1 MSLKTK
7 LLLTV
12 LLVFVG
18 GFILMQAFMYQSI
31 KQQGERE
38 LLDSAERLQAVLSA
52 TRSVYQQQF
61 IASGLPVDAQ
71 TVGFL
76 PAHALSKISA
86 AVAQLDHSGFSF
98 NNVAAKPRDSD
109 HQADAVEL
117 AAIEHFRHHPEQQSS
132 FTPFDNDAGRAYY
145 LYAQPIRTEASCLEC
160 HGTQADAPAAIRD
173 HYSAGY
179 DYQLGD
185 LMGIVSIKLPA
196 DMLKQR
202 MESFFIS
209 QFIWLAIAASILT
222 ILLLYLSQRNVIKP
236 LNMLN
241 DAIRRMEHGVT
252 ADTLVLEDLPGE
264 FKPISRAFNQMV
276 EHLNTK
282 DLALKESET
291 RYRTLVTTAQEGV
304 IQTDQTGRITFWNRG
319 AEAIF
324 GYKEQE
330 ILGRSISTL
339 VPHTL
344 RAKHQEGLQR
354 VLSGDELPFT
364 NNVAELTGLC
374 KDGSERRIELS
385 MNSWMMKYKSVFVA
399 VVRDIT
405 ERKQAEEQIRQLAY
419 YDPLTELP
427 NRRMLM
433 EQFRQELS
441 ASDSSGQ
448 YGAILMT
455 DLDNF
460 KNLNDTFGHGM
471 GDKLLVEVAKRIRG
485 VIGPNDTVSRL
496 GGDEFIVLLGQL
508 GKDATLAQHRAMDIA
523 REIKHRILRP
533 YRLTNELKDYTCTV
547 SIGGALF
554 LGAQTSID
562 TLMTHVDMALYK
574 AKDAGRDVIKFF
586 DASIQQELAQRNV
599 IESALKRA
607 EALQQF
613 RLYFQ
618 PQVDARGKLIGAEAL
633 LRWIKEDGTVVPPSE
648 FIPVAEDSGLIESI
662 GAWVIKA
669 ACSQLVQWQLQQLP
683 QDVHI
688 AINVSAKQFT
698 HVNFVSELLMTL
710 SVTGADPHRLKIELT
725 ESAILQDIHAARE
738 KILRLKA
745 AGIQFSLD
753 DFGTGY
759 SSLAYLK
766 QLPVDQ
772 LKIDQSFV
780 RDIHSDESDAA
791 IVQAILAICESLNIE
806 AIAEGVETR
815 EQLQFL
821 LKHGCRRF
829 QGYLLGRP
837 VSAEQF
843 VARYL
848 LPRTNKNAHVK

>member
-1 MSLKTK
+1 MSLRTK

-12 LLVFVG
+12 FSVFVG
-18 GFILMQAFMYQSI
+18 GFVVMQIFMYHTI
-31 KQQGERE
+31 KQQAEHE
-38 LLDSAERLQAVLSA
+38 LLDSAKRLQSVLMA

-61 IASGLPVDAQ
+61 VASGLAVNEQ
-71 TVGFL
+71 TLGFL

-86 AVAQLDHSGFSF
+86 EIGHWEDAGFSF
-98 NNVAAKPRDSD
+98 DNVSDNPRNSA

-117 AAIEHFRHHPEQQSS
+117 SAIQSFRQHPEQRQRFLS
-132 FTPFDNDAGRAYY
+132 FDNSAGQPYY
-145 LYAQPIRTEASCLEC
+145 LYAQPIRAEASCLEC
-160 HGTQADAPAAIRD
+160 HGAQADAPAFIRE
-173 HYSAGY
+173 HYTNGY
-179 DYQLGD
+179 DYKLGD

-196 DMLKQR
+196 DMLRQR
-202 MESFFIS
+202 LEEFFVS
-209 QFIWLAIAASILT
+209 QFVWLAIAGCILAW
-222 ILLLYLSQRNVIKP
+222 LLLYLSQRNVIKP

-252 ADTLVLEDLPGE
+252 ADTLVLEALPGE
-264 FKPISRAFNQMV
+264 FEPISRAFNQMV

-282 DLALKESET
+282 DNALKESEM

-339 VPHTL
+339 VPHAQ
-344 RAKHQEGLQR
+344 RAKHQQGMEQ
-354 VLSGDELPFT
+354 VLRGKELPFT
-364 NNVAELTGLC
+364 KSVIELAALC
-374 KDGSERRIELS
+374 KDGSERRVELS
-385 MNSWMMKYKSVFVA
+385 MNSWMMKYQAVFVA
-399 VVRDIT
+399 VVRDVT

-441 ASDSSGQ
+441 ASSNSGQ
-448 YGAILMT
+448 YGAILMA

-508 GKDATLAQHRAMDIA
+508 GKDPTLAQQRAMDMA
-523 REIKHRILRP
+523 REIKYRIIRP
-533 YRLTNELKDYTCTV
+533 YRLASELKDYSCTV

-562 TLMTHVDMALYK
+562 TLLTHVDMALYK
-574 AKDAGRDVIKFF
+574 AKDAGRDGIKFF
-586 DASIQQELAQRNV
+586 DASIQQELAHRNV
-599 IESALKRA
+599 IEGALKRA

-613 RLYFQ
+613 HLFYQ
-618 PQVDARGKLIGAEAL
+618 PQVDAHGKLIGAEAL
-633 LRWIKEDGTVVPPSE
+633 LRWTKEDGSAVPPSE

-669 ACSQLVQWQLQQLP
+669 ACAQLVQWQMLQLP
-683 QDVHI
+683 HDIHI

-710 SVTGADPHRLKIELT
+710 SVTGADPYRLKIELT
-725 ESAILQDIHAARE
+725 ESAILQDVHAARE

-780 RDIHSDESDAA
+780 RDILSDESDAA
-791 IVQAILAICESLNIE
+791 IVQAMLAICESMNIE

-829 QGYLLGRP
+829 QGYLLGKP
-837 VSAEQF
+837 MNAEQF
-843 VARYL
+843 AERYL
-848 LPRTNKNAHVK
+848 LPKRKKNAH

>member
-1 MSLKTK
+1 MSLRTK

-12 LLVFVG
+12 FSVFAI
-18 GFILMQAFMYQSI
+18 GFILMQAFMYQNI

-38 LLDSAERLQAVLSA
+38 LLNTAQQLQSVLMASQ
-52 TRSVYQQQF
+52 SVYQQQF
-61 IASGLPVDAQ
+61 VASGLPINQQ
-71 TVGFL
+71 TLGFL
-76 PAHALSKISA
+76 PAHALSKIA
-86 AVAQLDHSGFSF
+86 AAAAQLDRSGFSL

-117 AAIEHFRHHPEQQSS
+117 SAIEHFRHHPEQQSS
-132 FTPFDNDAGRAYY
+132 FTAFDNDAGQAYY
-145 LYAQPIRTEASCLEC
+145 LYAQPIHAEASCLEC
-160 HGTQADAPAAIRD
+160 HGAQADAPAAISEQYATD
-173 HYSAGY
+173 D

-185 LMGIVSIKLPA
+185 VMGIVSIKLPA
-196 DMLKQR
+196 DMLNQR
-202 MESFFIS
+202 MEAFFIS
-209 QFIWLAIAASILT
+209 QLIWLAIAGTILAL
-222 ILLLYLSQRNVIKP
+222 LLLYLNQRNVSRP

-264 FKPISRAFNQMV
+264 FKSISRAFNQMV

-304 IQTDQTGRITFWNRG
+304 IQTDQTGRITFWNHG
-319 AEAIF
+319 AEVIF

-330 ILGRSISTL
+330 ILGHSIATL
-339 VPHTL
+339 VPQAQ
-344 RAKHQEGLQR
+344 RAKHNQGMQR
-354 VLSGDELPFT
+354 VLSGDDLPFT
-364 NNVAELTGLC
+364 HKVVELTGLC
-374 KDGSERRIELS
+374 KDGSERRIELT

-399 VVRDIT
+399 VVRDVT

-433 EQFRQELS
+433 EQFRQALNG
-441 ASDSSGQ
+441 SDHNGQ
-448 YGAILMT
+448 YGAILMA

-460 KNLNDTFGHGM
+460 KSLNDTFGHGM
-471 GDKLLVEVAKRIRG
+471 GDKLLVEVAKRIRA

-508 GKDATLAQHRAMDIA
+508 GKEPQLAQQRAMDIA
-523 REIKHRILRP
+523 REMKHRLARP
-533 YRLTNELKDYTCTV
+533 YRLASELNDYSCTV

-554 LGAQTSID
+554 QGTQTSID

-574 AKDAGRDVIKFF
+574 AKDTGRDAIKFF
-586 DASIQQELAQRNV
+586 DASIQQALTQRNV

-613 RLYFQ
+613 HLCYQ
-618 PQVDARGKLIGAEAL
+618 PQMDARGKLIGAEAL
-633 LRWIKEDGTVVPPSE
+633 LRWTKEDGTSVPPSV
-648 FIPVAEDSGLIESI
+648 FIPVAEDCGLIESI

-669 ACSQLVQWQLQQLP
+669 ACSQLVQWQMQLLP
-683 QDVHI
+683 PNVHI

-725 ESAILQDIHAARE
+725 ESAILQDIRAARE

-843 VARYL
+843 VERYL
-848 LPRTNKNAHVK
+848 LPRTNKKRSR